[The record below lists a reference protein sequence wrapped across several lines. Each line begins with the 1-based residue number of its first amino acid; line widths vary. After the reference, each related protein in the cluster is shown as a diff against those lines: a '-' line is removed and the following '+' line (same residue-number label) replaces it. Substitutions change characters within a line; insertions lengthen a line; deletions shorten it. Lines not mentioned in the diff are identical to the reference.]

1 MDSPA
6 FDVWSTALLLLLVVI
21 AIVNTLFTIKG
32 IYTGKALGLEHGWR
46 GRYHDEADKQA

>member
-6 FDVWSTALLLLLVVI
+6 FDVWSTALLLLLVII

-32 IYTGKALGLEHGWR
+32 IITGEVLGLEHGWR
-46 GRYHDEADKQA
+46 KEAYQDDKEA